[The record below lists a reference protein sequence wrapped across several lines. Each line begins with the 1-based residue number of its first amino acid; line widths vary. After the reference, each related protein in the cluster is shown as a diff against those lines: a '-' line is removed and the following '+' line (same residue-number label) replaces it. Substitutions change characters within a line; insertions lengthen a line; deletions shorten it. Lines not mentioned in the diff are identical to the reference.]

1 MNYSREQ
8 QRVVDFRNGIMR
20 VVAPAGSGKTQ
31 TMAGLVEGLVKDGVP
46 EDKIL
51 AVTFSNAGVL
61 EMKRKFSR
69 ELGHEAQ
76 IDICTINAKQFE
88 ILKDNYAELG
98 YAKVPNVI
106 DTVQRYAIITK
117 ILNSNPILEW
127 TGASFVHFVP
137 SKGTSN
143 SALEIVADI
152 FSAVKKTGK
161 NPADVAYQDV
171 ADVVVGTD
179 VSATVAGKIIKL
191 FPLYDAE
198 LKKEGLV
205 DYDDQEILS
214 FKILENHPGYL
225 DKYAYQ
231 YAIIDEYQDTS
242 KTQMEFVKYV
252 KNISTL
258 KGLVVVGDPRQ
269 AIYGFRNTSPVY
281 MEKFG
286 EFVNAPYERMTD
298 STAPLADN
306 PVEDVIN
313 VELTK
318 NFRSYQEILDVA
330 GEVLGDGNDEAK
342 VIAERGSSGRLPYL
356 RGFERAADEYTGIAE
371 EIDRLHFQGK
381 DYSDIAVI
389 AATKN
394 ELSSVADA
402 LTKKGIPSFYGAP
415 EPMMDNPRIKAA
427 LDFYRVIRDPEN
439 TLMAL
444 NCANAAAKG
453 DFGDE
458 PIPMAM
464 QKIIDTA
471 KKIGSTPSEEEKM
484 KLFNGYLDAIAD
496 EDETVDSFRSA
507 LQNKNFDE
515 VMEYCRDFIE
525 YGKSQEFRRLKAYPG
540 VFLTTAHSSKGL
552 EWETVFMVTDK
563 FFFARKGHRL
573 SSTVREERAR
583 LAYVSATRARDD
595 LYVSGVW
602 YTDLKKEM
610 PEINFLLSCFY
621 QAEDKPF
628 VPVMP
633 QKRSAKSFAKKKDAG
648 KAKKDKHN

>member
-1 MNYSREQ
+1 MNYSAEQ
-8 QRVVDFRNGIMR
+8 QRVINFRSGIMR
-20 VVAPAGSGKTQ
+20 VIAPAGSGKTQ
-31 TMAGLVEGLVKDGVP
+31 VMAGLVKGLVEDGVP

-69 ELGHEAQ
+69 ELGHECQ
-76 IDICTINAKQFE
+76 VDICTINAKQFE
-88 ILKDNYAELG
+88 ILKDNFAELG
-98 YAKVPNVI
+98 YTKVPNVI

-137 SKGTSN
+137 SRGTGN
-143 SALEIVADI
+143 SALEIVANI

-161 NPADVAYQDV
+161 NPDDVAYQDV
-171 ADVVVGTD
+171 ANIVVGTD

-191 FPLYDAE
+191 FSKYDAE

-205 DYDDQEILS
+205 DYDDQDVLS
-214 FKILENHPGYL
+214 FKILEDHPGYL
-225 DKYAYQ
+225 DRYAYQ
-231 YAIIDEYQDTS
+231 YVIIDEFQDTS
-242 KTQMEFVKYV
+242 KTQMEFVKYL
-252 KNISTL
+252 KNISTR

-269 AIYGFRNTSPVY
+269 AIYGFRDAFPIY
-281 MEKFG
+281 MLKF
-286 EFVNAPYERMTD
+286 EEYINAPYVRMTD
-298 STAPLADN
+298 SVTPLQNN
-306 PVEDVIN
+306 PVEEVID

-318 NFRSYQEILDVA
+318 NFRSYQEILDTA
-330 GEVLGDGNDEAK
+330 GEVLGNNDDDPRVVAQ
-342 VIAERGSSGRLPYL
+342 RGSSGRLPYL
-356 RGFERAADEYTGIAE
+356 RGFERAADEYKGIAD
-371 EIDRLHFQGK
+371 EIDRLHFKGK
-381 DYSDIAVI
+381 NYSDIAVI

-444 NCANAAAKG
+444 NCANAVAKG
-453 DFGDE
+453 DFGEE
-458 PIPMAM
+458 PITQAV
-464 QKIIDTA
+464 QNIIDTA
-471 KKIGSTPSEEEKM
+471 KKINNTPSEEEKM
-484 KLFNGYLDAIAD
+484 KLFNGYLDAITD

-552 EWETVFMVTDK
+552 EWETVFMITDK
-563 FFFARKGHRL
+563 FFFARGGHRL
-573 SSTVREERAR
+573 SSALREERAR

-621 QAEDKPF
+621 EAEDEPF

-633 QKRSAKSFAKKKDAG
+633 QKRSAKSFTKKKDNG
-648 KAKKDKHN
+648 KTKK